1 VYDFVD
7 SYTSGESAV
16 RTNIDIDDA
25 LMAAAMEA
33 GGFRTKKEAVDA
45 GLRLLARRKVYDGL
59 LALRGKL
66 HWDDSDEA
74 WAQAAARDAA
84 EMAVQEPAAP
94 YAVQGEPASGRQA
107 RPAKVGKAVPPTR
120 SKRR

>member
-1 VYDFVD
+1 M
-7 SYTSGESAV
+7 
-16 RTNIDIDDA
+16 RTNIDIDDD

-33 GGFRTKKEAVDA
+33 GGFKTKKEAVDA
-45 GLRLLARRKVYDGL
+45 GLRLLARRKVYEGL

-74 WAQAAARDAA
+74 WAKGAAKDAA

-94 YAVQGEPASGRQA
+94 YAAPSRPAAARKA
-107 RPAKVGKAVPPTR
+107 RPDQAAAPAR

>member
-1 VYDFVD
+1 M
-7 SYTSGESAV
+7 
-16 RTNIDIDDA
+16 RTNIDIDDT

-33 GGFRTKKEAVDA
+33 GGFKTKKDAVEA
-45 GLRLLARRKVYDGL
+45 GLRLLGRRKIYDGL

-74 WAQAAARDAA
+74 WALAAVSDAA
-84 EMAVQEPAAP
+84 TAVQEPAVTYDAP
-94 YAVQGEPASGRQA
+94 GQPVPARKAAA
-107 RPAKVGKAVPPTR
+107 RKAASAAR